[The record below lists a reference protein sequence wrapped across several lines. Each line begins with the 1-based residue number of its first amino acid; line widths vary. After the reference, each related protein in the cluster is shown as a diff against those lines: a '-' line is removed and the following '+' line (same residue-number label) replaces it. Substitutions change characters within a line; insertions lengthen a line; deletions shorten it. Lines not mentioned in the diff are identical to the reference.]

1 MYQHKGKILSRV
13 SDSSRLASVSIRVQA
28 PARLHLGFL
37 DLNGGLGR
45 RFGSL
50 GLALNQP
57 AVDLVV
63 SDDAAL
69 SSEGEEADRLL
80 RYAEAAAVHLGV
92 EPRGHLQLRHSIPAH
107 AGLGSG
113 TQIAFAVAAG
123 LARLHGKP
131 FEARAA
137 AQALDRGNRSGIGL
151 AAFLHGGLILDGGR
165 GHDDSA
171 PPMISR
177 MAFPSAWRVVLIF
190 DQSARGIHG
199 EAEVNAFKQL
209 PPFPIADAA
218 HLCHLTLMR
227 ILPAAAIGDL
237 QSFGE
242 GITELQRRIGD
253 HFAPAQG
260 GRFASHGVAAV
271 LAACEERGIAGVGQS
286 SWGPTG
292 FAIVASHAQA
302 RALVRDLEKTGLAPG
317 IHLAI
322 ASGRNQ
328 GARVR
333 TSMAEAAGGKG
344 NALQ

>member
-1 MYQHKGKILSRV
+1 MYQHKGKTLSRL
-13 SDSSRLASVSIRVQA
+13 SDISHEPSVSIRVQA

-50 GLALNQP
+50 GLALNKP
-57 AVDLVV
+57 AVDLIV
-63 SDDAAL
+63 SDSPDL
-69 SSEGEEADRLL
+69 SAEGEEADRLL
-80 RYAEAAAVHLGV
+80 RYGEAASLHLGI
-92 EPRGHLQLRHSIPAH
+92 EPRGHLRLHRSIPAH

-123 LARLHGKP
+123 LARLHGKS
-131 FEARAA
+131 FKARAA

-165 GHDDSA
+165 GHDDSP

-177 MAFPSAWRVVLIF
+177 MQFPSAWRIVLIF
-190 DQSARGIHG
+190 DTSARGIHG
-199 EAEVNAFKQL
+199 EAEINAFKQL
-209 PPFPIADAA
+209 PPFPIAEAA

-227 ILPAAAIGDL
+227 ILPAAAIGDV

-242 GITELQRRIGD
+242 GVTELQRRIGD

-260 GRFASHGVAAV
+260 GRFASRGVTAV
-271 LAACEERGIAGVGQS
+271 LAACEKHGAAGVGQS

-292 FAIVASHAQA
+292 FAIVGSQMQA
-302 RALVRDLEKTGLAPG
+302 HSLVRDLEKTGLPSG

-322 ASGRNQ
+322 VSGRNQ

-333 TSMAEAAGGKG
+333 TSMIEPAVEKG
-344 NALQ
+344 NLVR

>member
-1 MYQHKGKILSRV
+1 MYQHKGKTLSRV
-13 SDSSRLASVSIRVQA
+13 RDISEVASVSVRVQA

-63 SDDAAL
+63 SDAAVL
-69 SSEGEEADRLL
+69 SAEGEEADRLL
-80 RYAEAAAVHLGV
+80 HYGEAASLHLGV
-92 EPRGHLQLRHSIPAH
+92 EPRGHLSLRRSIPAH

-123 LARLHGKP
+123 LARLHGMP
-131 FEARAA
+131 FEARSA

-151 AAFLHGGLILDGGR
+151 AAFLQGGLILDGGR

-171 PPMISR
+171 PPTISR
-177 MAFPSAWRVVLIF
+177 MPFPSAWRVLLIF
-190 DQSARGIHG
+190 DVSARGIHG
-199 EAEVNAFKQL
+199 EAEINAFKQL
-209 PPFPIADAA
+209 PPFPIAEAA

-227 ILPAAAIGDL
+227 ILPAAATGDVRN
-237 QSFGE
+237 FGE
-242 GITELQRRIGD
+242 GVAELQRRIGD

-260 GRFASHGVAAV
+260 GRFAIPAVAQV
-271 LAACEERGIAGVGQS
+271 LAACEQRGIPGVGQS

-292 FAIVASHAQA
+292 FAILGSQVQA
-302 RALVRDLEKTGLAPG
+302 RDLVQDLEKAGLPPG
-317 IHLAI
+317 IHLSI
-322 ASGRNQ
+322 TRGRNQ

-333 TSMAEAAGGKG
+333 TSTATRKG
-344 NALQ
+344 SPP